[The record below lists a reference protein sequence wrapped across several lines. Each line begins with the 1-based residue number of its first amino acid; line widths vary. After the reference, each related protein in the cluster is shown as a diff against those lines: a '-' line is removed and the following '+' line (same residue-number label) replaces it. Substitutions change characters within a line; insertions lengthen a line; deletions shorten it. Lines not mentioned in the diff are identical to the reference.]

1 MARKKIREYN
11 SKTLLKTHM
20 ARLAGLDLPIRVAQV
35 KKDTNFGELVG
46 EHPWLTQVQAV
57 PLVVKPDCL
66 FGKRGK
72 HDLVGLKLDLAG
84 AEEFISQRMGKVI
97 DMGTVKGA
105 IDCFIIE
112 PFVPHEE
119 EYYLC
124 IQGTRTGADISF
136 SEAGGME
143 IEDNWDLVRTISVG
157 VEEELSGER
166 LAPLVA
172 TLPLEVRPGLEAF
185 IAGAYAVYTDLDFT
199 LMEMNPFTLGP
210 DGRPFP
216 LDMRGELDDTASFRS
231 AKKWGGEGLE
241 FPLPFGRRLSAAEA
255 AVAGMDEGTGASLK
269 LSILNPAG
277 RVWTMVAGG
286 GASVIYADTVGD
298 LGAAA
303 ELGNYAERTPTRCAC
318 STAPPP
324 APTAA
329 ARALLI
335 GGGIANFTDVAATF
349 RGIIAAIRERE
360 GAIRGARLKLFVR
373 RGGPNY
379 KAGLEAMRK
388 LGQETGID
396 IEVYGPETT
405 MTSICKRA
413 IDHLAEADAAD
424 AKASSAA

>member
-1 MARKKIREYN
+1 
-11 SKTLLKTHM
+11 
-20 ARLAGLDLPIRVAQV
+20 
-35 KKDTNFGELVG
+35 
-46 EHPWLTQVQAV
+46 
-57 PLVVKPDCL
+57 
-66 FGKRGK
+66 
-72 HDLVGLKLDLAG
+72 
-84 AEEFISQRMGKVI
+84 
-97 DMGTVKGA
+97 MGTVKGA

-124 IQGTRTGADISF
+124 IQGTRSGADISF

-185 IAGAYAVYTDLDFT
+185 IAGAYAVYVDLDFT

-216 LDMRGELDDTASFRS
+216 LDMRGELDDTAGFRS

-303 ELGNYAERTPTRCAC
+303 ELGNYAEYSGGPSAAETHAYALRLLDCA
-318 STAPPP
+318 TAG
-324 APTAA
+324 ADGR

>member
-1 MARKKIREYN
+1 
-11 SKTLLKTHM
+11 
-20 ARLAGLDLPIRVAQV
+20 
-35 KKDTNFGELVG
+35 
-46 EHPWLTQVQAV
+46 
-57 PLVVKPDCL
+57 
-66 FGKRGK
+66 
-72 HDLVGLKLDLAG
+72 
-84 AEEFISQRMGKVI
+84 MGSVS
-97 DMGTVKGA
+97 GP

-124 IQGTRTGADISF
+124 IQSTRSGVEISF

-143 IEDNWDLVRTISVG
+143 IEDNWDLVRTVSVG
-157 VEEELSGER
+157 VDEQVTAER

-199 LMEMNPFTLGP
+199 LMEMNPFTLGK

-216 LDMRGELDDTASFRS
+216 LDMRGELDDTAAFRD
-231 AKKWGGEGLE
+231 AKKWGGEALE
-241 FPLPFGRRLSAAEA
+241 FPLPFGRRLTASEA
-255 AVAGMDEGTGASLK
+255 AVAAMDEGTGASLK

-303 ELGNYAERTPTRCAC
+303 ELGNYAEY
-318 STAPPP
+318 SGG
-324 APTAA
+324 PTAA
-329 ARALLI
+329 ETRAYALRLLDCATAGADGRARALLI

-360 GAIRGARLKLFVR
+360 AAIRGARLKLFVR

-379 KAGLEAMRK
+379 RAGLDAMRA
-388 LGQETGID
+388 LGADTGID
-396 IEVYGPETT
+396 IDVYGPETT
-405 MTSICKRA
+405 MTSICKLA
-413 IDHLAEADAAD
+413 IDHLANAD
-424 AKASSAA
+424 AKAAHAA